1 MICTFFGHSH
11 CPDSIKPILKEKLI
25 ELIVEKGLNKFYV
38 GNHGYFDYIVRT
50 TLSELKKE
58 YPQIE
63 YYVVLAYLE
72 NRKDDYRDYYNTIL
86 PEGIENVPYRYAICY
101 RNEWMIKQADFVI
114 AYVRHPSG
122 GAAKYRDIAEHRKKV
137 VIDL

>member
-11 CPDSIKPILKEKLI
+11 CPDSVKPILKEKLI
-25 ELIVEKGLNKFYV
+25 ELIVEKGVNKFYV

-63 YYVVLAYLE
+63 LCCISVF
-72 NRKDDYRDYYNTIL
+72 RKQKRRL
-86 PEGIENVPYRYAICY
+86 
-101 RNEWMIKQADFVI
+101 
-114 AYVRHPSG
+114 
-122 GAAKYRDIAEHRKKV
+122 
-137 VIDL
+137 

>member
-1 MICTFFGHSH
+1 M
-11 CPDSIKPILKEKLI
+11 
-25 ELIVEKGLNKFYV
+25 GLLYTNRQINYLDN
-38 GNHGYFDYIVRT
+38 NHGYFDYIVRT

-72 NRKDDYRDYYNTIL
+72 NRKDDYRDYSNTIL

>member
-11 CPDSIKPILKEKLI
+11 CPDSVNPILKEKLI
-25 ELIVEKGLNKFYV
+25 ELIVEKGVNKFYV

-72 NRKDDYRDYYNTIL
+72 NRKDDYRDYSNNHFTR
-86 PEGIENVPYRYAICY
+86 G
-101 RNEWMIKQADFVI
+101 D
-114 AYVRHPSG
+114 
-122 GAAKYRDIAEHRKKV
+122 RKCS
-137 VIDL
+137 L